1 MADNLEVDV
10 RGAVAKLKK
19 SGINVH
25 VAVPKLVSR
34 LKMQGER
41 FMKQSVPVDTGY
53 LMGSVHS
60 GQHGNNAYIKA
71 GAEYA
76 GFVNYRAKKTFHV
89 SPKTISGFRATG
101 VQAGRG
107 SRFMERTEQHILK
120 ILPVE
125 SDRQISKAL
134 KGMTK

>member
-1 MADNLEVDV
+1 MDDNIVVDIS
-10 RGAVAKLKK
+10 GAVSKLKK
-19 SGINVH
+19 AGFNVH
-25 VAVPKLVSR
+25 ALIPKLVNR
-34 LKMQGER
+34 LRLQGER

-60 GQHGNNAYIKA
+60 GHQANHAFIKA

-89 SPKTISGFRATG
+89 SPRTVSGFRVTG
-101 VQAGRG
+101 AQTGRG